1 LYQGTGEKMNTKM
14 LVSRLVVSLVLGVTF
29 LIQPLQSGRA
39 SKQSLDSNLA
49 QTYQSVIIQPTAN
62 LVTSE
67 DGLSDTFSIS
77 LSSQP
82 LSPVKVS
89 FSSSNTNEGLVSPS
103 EVTLNKGNWNKPQ
116 TVTVTGVD
124 DAVIDGPVEYSI
136 ITGPAASSD
145 PSYNNLDPLDVQVTN
160 LDNDT
165 ILANDDSDV
174 TDEDTPVTTNVLAND
189 VYIASSVTL
198 TILVN
203 PSHGSVQITVD
214 NHVTYSPDPDFNG
227 LDSYEYQICSSPGD
241 CSSAIVTISILAVN
255 DPPAPVDDIAVTESG
270 VPILIPVLSNDSDL
284 DGDALQLQGFDS
296 TSLYGGT
303 IARDDNQTPDDL
315 SDDRLIYTSAST
327 FAGDDLFKYWVNDGN
342 LTVDANVDITVNA
355 TPQMLV
361 ANDDSYSLP
370 RNTTLSIDVINGVLQ
385 NDSLVTGSTL
395 TCTLV
400 SGVSYGVLTLNLDG
414 SFTYT
419 PDTDYV
425 GEDSFVYQTEISGIV
440 SNPANVILSVTNG
453 RPVANDDYYT
463 TEPEQALQVNPPGV
477 LANDSDPENEPL
489 AIVLEKP
496 PDYGTLNIQQD
507 GSFYYQ
513 PEPGFSGIA
522 TFTYYVDDG
531 EKTSKSAQVQID
543 VADRVIPTLQWVAPV
558 TSEERYD
565 IDGGLVR
572 LEAEAN
578 DNIAV
583 AAVHFFRWDPELEQ
597 YVDIATVTQSPYE
610 YYIDSWVLSPAWN
623 QIFAR
628 AYDSYGNGSIRE
640 FIWIYKV
647 VSYTHRLYLP
657 VIHTQ

>member
-1 LYQGTGEKMNTKM
+1 MNTKM
-14 LVSRLVVSLVLGVTF
+14 LVSRLVVSMVLGVTF
-29 LIQPLQSGRA
+29 LIQPLRPGRA
-39 SKQSLDSNLA
+39 SNLSLDSNLA

-89 FSSSNTNEGLVSPS
+89 FSSSNTNEGLVSPN

-124 DAVIDGPVEYSI
+124 DAVIDGSVVYSI
-136 ITGPAASSD
+136 ITGPAVSSD

-174 TDEDTPVTTNVLAND
+174 TNEDTPVTTNVLAND
-189 VYIASSVTL
+189 VFIATSVTL
-198 TILVN
+198 AIQVN
-203 PSHGSVQITVD
+203 PSHGSIQITVD
-214 NHVTYSPDPDFNG
+214 NQIAYSPDLDFNG
-227 LDSYEYQICSSPGD
+227 LDSYEYQICSSPAP
-241 CSSAIVTISILAVN
+241 CSSATVTISILAVN
-255 DPPAPVDDIAVTESG
+255 DPPEPVDDSAVTETG
-270 VPILIPVLSNDSDL
+270 APVLIPVLSNDSDL
-284 DGDALQLQGFDS
+284 DGDVLQLQGFDS

-303 IARDDNQTPDDL
+303 IVRDDNQTPGDL

-370 RNTTLSIDVINGVLQ
+370 RNTTLSIDSTNGVLQ
-385 NDSLVTGSTL
+385 NDSLVAGTDL

-400 SGVSYGVLTLNLDG
+400 SGVSNGVLALNLDG

-419 PDTDYV
+419 PNTDYV
-425 GEDSFVYQTEISGIV
+425 GEDSFVYQTGIGGLV

-463 TEPEQALQVNPPGV
+463 TEPEQALQVDPPGV
-477 LANDSDPENEPL
+477 LANDSDPENETL

-496 PDYGTLNIQQD
+496 PDYGTLNIKQD
-507 GSFYYQ
+507 GSFSYQ

-543 VADRVIPTLQWVAPV
+543 VADRVIPTVQWIAPV
-558 TSEERYD
+558 GSKERYD
-565 IDGGLVR
+565 VNGGLVR
-572 LEAEAN
+572 LEAEAD

-583 AAVHFFRWDPELEQ
+583 AAVHFFRWDPELER
-597 YVDIATVTQSPYE
+597 YVDIATVAQSPYE
-610 YYIDSWVLSPAWN
+610 YYIDTWVLSPAWN

-628 AYDSYGNGSIRE
+628 AYDGYGNGSLRE

-647 VSYTHRLYLP
+647 VSYDHRFYLP

>member
-1 LYQGTGEKMNTKM
+1 MNTKM
-14 LVSRLVVSLVLGVTF
+14 LVSRLVVSMVLGVTF
-29 LIQPLQSGRA
+29 LIQPLRPGRA
-39 SKQSLDSNLA
+39 SNLSLDSNLA

-89 FSSSNTNEGLVSPS
+89 FSSSNTNEGLVSPN

-124 DAVIDGPVEYSI
+124 DAVIDGPVVYSI
-136 ITGPAASSD
+136 ITGPAVSSD
-145 PSYNNLDPLDVQVTN
+145 PGYNNLDPLDVQVTN

-174 TDEDTPVTTNVLAND
+174 TNEDTPVTTNVLAND
-189 VYIASSVTL
+189 VFIATSVTL
-198 TILVN
+198 AIQVN
-203 PSHGSVQITVD
+203 PSYGSIQITVD
-214 NHVTYSPDPDFNG
+214 NQIAYSPDLDFNG
-227 LDSYEYQICSSPGD
+227 LDSYEYQICSSPAP
-241 CSSAIVTISILAVN
+241 CSSATVTISILAVN
-255 DPPAPVDDIAVTESG
+255 DPPEPVDDSAVTETG
-270 VPILIPVLSNDSDL
+270 APVLIPVLSNDSDL
-284 DGDALQLQGFDS
+284 DGDVLQLQGFDS

-303 IARDDNQTPDDL
+303 IVRDDNQTPGDL

-370 RNTTLSIDVINGVLQ
+370 RNTTLSIDSTNGVLQ
-385 NDSLVTGSTL
+385 NDSLVAGTDL

-400 SGVSYGVLTLNLDG
+400 SGVSNGVLALNLDG

-419 PDTDYV
+419 PNTDYV
-425 GEDSFVYQTEISGIV
+425 GEDSFVYQTGIDGLV

-463 TEPEQALQVNPPGV
+463 TEPEQALQVDPPGV
-477 LANDSDPENEPL
+477 LANDSDPENETL

-496 PDYGTLNIQQD
+496 PDYGTLNIKQD
-507 GSFYYQ
+507 GSFSYQ

-543 VADRVIPTLQWVAPV
+543 VADRVIPTVQWIAPV
-558 TSEERYD
+558 GSEERYD
-565 IDGGLVR
+565 VNGGLVR
-572 LEAEAN
+572 LEAEAD

-583 AAVHFFRWDPELEQ
+583 AAVHFFRWDPGLEQ
-597 YVDIATVTQSPYE
+597 YVDIATVAQSPYE
-610 YYIDSWVLSPAWN
+610 YYIDTWFLSPAWN
-623 QIFAR
+623 QIFVR
-628 AYDSYGNGSIRE
+628 AYDSYGNGSLRE

-647 VSYTHRLYLP
+647 VSYNHRFYLP

>member
-1 LYQGTGEKMNTKM
+1 MNTKM
-14 LVSRLVVSLVLGVTF
+14 LVSRLVVSMVLGVTF
-29 LIQPLQSGRA
+29 LIQPLQSGSA

-49 QTYQSVIIQPTAN
+49 QTYQSVIIQPTAD

-77 LSSQP
+77 LSSKP

-124 DAVIDGPVEYSI
+124 DAVIDGPVVYSI
-136 ITGPAASSD
+136 ITDPAVSSD
-145 PSYNNLDPLDVQVTN
+145 PGYNNLDPLDVQVTN

-165 ILANDDSDV
+165 ILARDDSDV
-174 TDEDTPVTTNVLAND
+174 TNEDTPVTTNVLAND
-189 VYIASSVTL
+189 IFIATSVTL
-198 TILVN
+198 AIQVN
-203 PSHGSVQITVD
+203 PSHGSVQITLD
-214 NHVTYSPDPDFNG
+214 NQIAYSPDPDFNG
-227 LDSYEYQICSSPGD
+227 LDSYEYQICTSPAT
-241 CSSAIVTISILAVN
+241 CSSATVTISILAIN
-255 DPPAPVDDIAVTESG
+255 DPPEPVDDSAVTETSAP
-270 VPILIPVLSNDSDL
+270 VLIPVLSNDSDL
-284 DGDALQLQGFDS
+284 DGDILQLQGFDS
-296 TSLYGGT
+296 TSLYGGA
-303 IARDDNQTPDDL
+303 IVRDDNQTPGDL

-327 FAGDDLFKYWVNDGN
+327 FVGNDLFKYWVNDGN
-342 LTVDANVDITVNA
+342 LTVEANVDVTVNA

-361 ANDDSYSLP
+361 ANDDSYNLP
-370 RNTTLSIDVINGVLQ
+370 RNTTLSVDSTNGVLQ
-385 NDSLVTGSTL
+385 NDSLVAGTNL

-400 SGVSYGVLTLNLDG
+400 SGVSNGVLALNLDG

-419 PDTDYV
+419 PTTDYV
-425 GEDSFVYQTEISGIV
+425 GEDSFVYQTGVGGLV

-463 TEPEQALQVNPPGV
+463 TEPEQALQVDPPGV

-543 VADRVIPTLQWVAPV
+543 VADRVIPTVQWIAPV
-558 TSEERYD
+558 ASEERYD
-565 IDGGLVR
+565 ADGGLVR
-572 LEAEAN
+572 LEAEAD

-583 AAVHFFRWDPELEQ
+583 AAVHFFRWDPELER
-597 YVDIATVTQSPYE
+597 YVDIASVTQSPYE
-610 YYIDSWVLSPAWN
+610 YYIDTWVLSPAWN

-628 AYDSYGNGSIRE
+628 AYDNYGNGSLRE
-640 FIWIYKV
+640 FIWIYKR
-647 VSYTHRLYLP
+647 VSYNHRFYLP
-657 VIHTQ
+657 AIHMQ